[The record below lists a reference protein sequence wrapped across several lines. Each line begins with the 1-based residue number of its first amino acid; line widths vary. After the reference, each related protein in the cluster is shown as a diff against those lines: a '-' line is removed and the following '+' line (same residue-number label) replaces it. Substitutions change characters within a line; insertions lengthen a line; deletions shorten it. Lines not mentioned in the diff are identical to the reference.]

1 MAHPWSATLDNAII
15 SSRRP
20 GYTAYFRDLDVF
32 RGQNGDY
39 FMVVGAQRT
48 SGKGAL
54 ALARSRCLVQVFQL
68 RYDPLLA
75 HTPVRLSFLEA
86 DADYRD
92 TAPPLANFMAAMS
105 WPLWA

>member
-1 MAHPWSATLDNAII
+1 MAHPWSTTLDNTII

-20 GYTAYFRDLDVF
+20 GYTAHFRDLDVF

-54 ALARSRCLVQVFQL
+54 ALARSRCLVQFF
-68 RYDPLLA
+68 RRGPPLFG
-75 HTPVRLSFLEA
+75 PPPRGRLPSGRPGA
-86 DADYRD
+86 DSRPP
-92 TAPPLANFMAAMS
+92 APPLANFMAAMS